1 MQQDKTTQF
10 HQDGAPWLNAK
21 VVTQWFTERSY
32 IKLIKWPYI
41 SPELN
46 PLEIVW
52 GLDEVAVEGHFLHH
66 HDRVE
71 EQDCE
76 TLNDQDE

>member
-1 MQQDKTTQF
+1 MDKKLEFSMHQDKTTHF

-21 VVTQWFTERSY
+21 VVTQLFTERPN
-32 IKLIKWPYI
+32 IKLIKWPDI

-52 GLDEVAVEGHFLHH
+52 GLDEVAVEGHFLHQH
-66 HDRVE
+66 ERVE
-71 EQDCE
+71 EQ
-76 TLNDQDE
+76 L